1 MSVELGI
8 LTNKI
13 IDHSWAIKDT
23 DRYCRATFQ
32 SLDDGVLTINL
43 INGPI
48 IRKTAIEVFREGYVN
63 GQSELKMLRTIYE
76 KDLLLLLL
84 DNNQEEYM
92 LYRVLFANGCYNI
105 KSITHQ
111 GFVFSKFLYIDNKI
125 VFLYTGSTKTGIA
138 PIIEE
143 KSLEVFVSDVYAA
156 TGEKALRDKMKDLV
170 EKINNKKTFVKTDDE
185 ILNIFLNQNED
196 GFATDKDGNVL
207 CELELLTY
215 NNMLKE
221 NITKII
227 A

>member
-1 MSVELGI
+1 MSAELGI

-13 IDHSWAIKDT
+13 VDNSWVIKDQIT
-23 DRYCRATFQ
+23 DRYHRASFQ
-32 SLDDGVLTINL
+32 SLDDGVLTIQL
-43 INGPI
+43 NGGPVI
-48 IRKTAIEVFREGYVN
+48 KKTQIEVFREGYVN
-63 GQSELKMLRTIYE
+63 GQGELRMLRTIYE
-76 KDLLLLLL
+76 KDLLSLLLN
-84 DNNQEEYM
+84 NNQEEYM

-105 KSITHQ
+105 KSVTHQ

-125 VFLYTGSTKTGIA
+125 VFLYTSSAKTGIV

-156 TGEKALRDKMKDLV
+156 TGEKALRDKMKELI
-170 EKINNKKTFVKTDDE
+170 EKINNKKTLVKTDDG
-185 ILNIFLNQNED
+185 ILNLFLNQSDEIELNEI
-196 GFATDKDGNVL
+196 
-207 CELELLTY
+207 ELLTY